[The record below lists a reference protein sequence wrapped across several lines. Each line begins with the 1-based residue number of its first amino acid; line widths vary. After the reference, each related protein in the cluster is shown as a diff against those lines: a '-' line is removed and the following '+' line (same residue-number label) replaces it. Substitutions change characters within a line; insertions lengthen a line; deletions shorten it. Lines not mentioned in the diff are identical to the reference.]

1 MIWRFSSPRR
11 TIRRRHLAKREP
23 FRLRLTHYAPLVR
36 APKAKEIGPWLWHGL
51 NAASLAQWLWSL
63 GGGAVVTALLSALL
77 HLPAPWS
84 FVFAA
89 GAFLLAAAAILTLLS
104 QPGEPKSAGPRQTTG
119 RSWTGQPPT
128 SAPPKERESDAVDRS
143 GVQGHSRRV
152 LLGAPLALLAI
163 AMVVFLV
170 AQLERD
176 GSSVSGPD
184 RPSMGG
190 RAEAAS
196 EEMVT
201 NARYNLSAGL
211 RVANRS
217 YDDRWAT
224 HIRADP
230 TDHLALAL
238 TLENKA
244 PVTSYPLVLWTNYEQ
259 DPEAIG
265 DYRVRLLV
273 ATANGAVLLKSP
285 WVYFHPWTNQ
295 VEDFQIE
302 TGGRAV
308 KAWVS
313 DPDGDLLRTV
323 KGETGTIP
331 YLTPVD
337 LRSPYQGWADHLPVG
352 PLASGQRVLVEFGA
366 SWNFLGKAEFGTTT
380 PTFGIEGRTGS
391 DTLNTGSVRVGDRV
405 TFTALL
411 DNQGTI
417 AFPGHLRVGFQP
429 RKGGR
434 YILMRLYGSLWEG
447 ETLIGTATINS
458 ADGRPIA
465 LIPQPG
471 STEVWSHPPG
481 PWIHDPDCPVSSAPI
496 KKRVLED
503 GITLGGVDIGD
514 FGGFTPHG
522 NCAGVEFNEQL
533 HFKATVV
540 PR

>member
-1 MIWRFSSPRR
+1 M
-11 TIRRRHLAKREP
+11 
-23 FRLRLTHYAPLVR
+23 R
-36 APKAKEIGPWLWHGL
+36 APKAKEIGSWLWHGL
-51 NAASLAQWLWSL
+51 NAASLAQWLWSV
-63 GGGAVVTALLSALL
+63 GGGAVATALLSALL
-77 HLPAPWS
+77 QLQPPWS

-89 GAFLLAAAAILTLLS
+89 GVFLLAAAAILTLLTRRHV
-104 QPGEPKSAGPRQTTG
+104 EPKGSDSHRTIG
-119 RSWTGQPPT
+119 RSWTGQPP
-128 SAPPKERESDAVDRS
+128 ANVPPKERESVAADRN
-143 GVQGHSRRV
+143 GVQRLRRRV

-163 AMVVFLV
+163 AIAAFLITQV
-170 AQLERD
+170 ERG

-184 RPSMGG
+184 RPSAAG
-190 RAEAAS
+190 RSEAS
-196 EEMVT
+196 PEEMT
-201 NARYNLSAGL
+201 TSPRYNLSAGL

-224 HIRADP
+224 QIRADP

-244 PVTSYPLVLWTNYEQ
+244 PVTSYPLVLWTDYEQ
-259 DPEAIG
+259 DPQTVG
-265 DYRVRLLV
+265 DYRLRLLV
-273 ATANGAVLLKSP
+273 ATPNGAVLMGSP

-295 VEDFQIE
+295 VEDLQIE
-302 TGGRAV
+302 WGGRAV
-308 KAWVS
+308 KARVS
-313 DPDGDLLRTV
+313 EPDGDLLRTA
-323 KGETGTIP
+323 KWESGTIP
-331 YLTPVD
+331 YITPVE
-337 LRSPYQGWADHLPVG
+337 LRSPYQGLADYIPVG

-366 SWNFLGKAEFGTTT
+366 SWNFLGKAEFGTIA
-380 PTFGIEGRTGS
+380 PTFGIEGRTS
-391 DTLNTGSVRVGDRV
+391 DTLNTGSVRVGDRIA
-405 TFTALL
+405 FTALL
-411 DNQGTI
+411 DNQGTVTSN
-417 AFPGHLRVGFQP
+417 GRLRVGFQP
-429 RKGGR
+429 RKRGR

-481 PWIHDPDCPVSSAPI
+481 SWIHEPDCPVSSAPI

>member
-1 MIWRFSSPRR
+1 M
-11 TIRRRHLAKREP
+11 
-23 FRLRLTHYAPLVR
+23 R

-77 HLPAPWS
+77 HLPTPWS

-104 QPGEPKSAGPRQTTG
+104 RQYGEPKSAGPRQTTG
-119 RSWTGQPPT
+119 RSWTGLPPA
-128 SAPPKERESDAVDRS
+128 SAPPQERESHALDRS
-143 GVQGHSRRV
+143 RVQGHSRRV
-152 LLGAPLALLAI
+152 LLGAPLALVAV
-163 AMVVFLV
+163 AMVAFLI
-170 AQLERD
+170 AQAERD

-184 RPSMGG
+184 RPSTGG

-196 EEMVT
+196 EEMAT
-201 NARYNLSAGL
+201 NTRYNLSAGL

-230 TDHLALAL
+230 TDRLALAL

-259 DPEAIG
+259 DPEAVG

-273 ATANGAVLLKSP
+273 AAANGAVLLNSP

-302 TGGRAV
+302 TGGRTRAR
-308 KAWVS
+308 VS

-323 KGETGTIP
+323 RGETGTSS
-331 YLTPVD
+331 YVTPVE
-337 LRSPYQGWADHLPVG
+337 LRSPYQRWADRLPVG

-366 SWNFLGKAEFGTTT
+366 GWSFPSKAEFGTTT
-380 PTFGIEGRTGS
+380 PTFGIEGRTDS
-391 DTLNTGSVRVGDRV
+391 DTLNTGSVRVGDLV
-405 TFTALL
+405 TFTTLL
-411 DNQGTI
+411 DNQGTV
-417 AFPGHLRVGFQP
+417 AFTGHLRVAFQP
-429 RKGGR
+429 RRRGR

-447 ETLIGTATINS
+447 EALIGTATINS

-481 PWIHDPDCPVSSAPI
+481 PWIREPDCPVSSAPI